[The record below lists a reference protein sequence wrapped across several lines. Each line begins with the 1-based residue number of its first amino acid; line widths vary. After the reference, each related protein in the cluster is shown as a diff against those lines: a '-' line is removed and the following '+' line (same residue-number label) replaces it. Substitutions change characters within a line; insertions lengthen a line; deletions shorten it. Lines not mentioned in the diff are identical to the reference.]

1 MSVGACCQAFSE
13 GPYLLDS
20 SYLSRSAMPASPL
33 PGGPTR
39 LLVLTAWASVAFH
52 VAGLGLAVVGMRPG
66 TPLAPAGDRVAYLA
80 GRPLAWAL
88 GWAAWMLCAL
98 ALVAFLA
105 VLAHVLPQAWP
116 ILGAAVTLAAAGAA
130 IDLTC
135 DTLFITVLPT
145 LAQDGPTPLFLTVER
160 ALGAGG
166 VVVANGLYSIAILLA
181 TLGLRTA
188 AGIPAVVRGLGYATF
203 AAGMLM
209 VAAGFTGDPR
219 QLEIATG
226 LTILPFLAWTLGVAR
241 SLSR

>member
-1 MSVGACCQAFSE
+1 MPATPTPDRDLGRLLRLTGWTSVG
-13 GPYLLDS
+13 L
-20 SYLSRSAMPASPL
+20 
-33 PGGPTR
+33 
-39 LLVLTAWASVAFH
+39 H
-52 VAGLGLAVVGMRPG
+52 IAGLVLAVVGMRPG
-66 TPLAPAGDRVAYLA
+66 SPLVPAGDRAAYLA
-80 GRPLAWAL
+80 GRPLAWSL

-105 VLAHVLPQAWP
+105 VLARAVPQASAV
-116 ILGAAVTLAAAGAA
+116 LGAAVTLAAAGAA

-135 DTLFITVLPT
+135 DTLFITVLPG
-145 LAQDGPTPLFLTVER
+145 LAAAGPTPLFLAVER

-166 VVVANGLYSIAILLA
+166 VVVANGLYSVAILLA
-181 TLGLRTA
+181 AIGLRA
-188 AGIPAVVRGLGYATF
+188 APKVPAAVHGLGYATF

-241 SLSR
+241 SLTR

>member
-1 MSVGACCQAFSE
+1 MRPTTTASG
-13 GPYLLDS
+13 G
-20 SYLSRSAMPASPL
+20 SR
-33 PGGPTR
+33 R
-39 LLVLTAWASVAFH
+39 LLTLTAWLSVGLH
-52 VAGLGLAVVGMRPG
+52 VAGLALAVVGMRPG
-66 TPLAPAGDRVAYLA
+66 TPVAPAADRVAYLA
-80 GRPLAWAL
+80 GDPLGWML

-105 VLAHVLPQAWP
+105 VLAHVVAQASAV
-116 ILGAAVTLAAAGAA
+116 LGPAVMLAAAGAA

-135 DTLFITVLPT
+135 DTLFITVLPG
-145 LAQDGPTPLFLTVER
+145 LAAGGPTPLFLAAER

-166 VVVANGLYSIAILLA
+166 VVVANGLYSVAILLA
-181 TLGLRTA
+181 TLGLRA
-188 AGIPAVVRGLGYATF
+188 APEVPAIVRVLGYATF

-226 LTILPFLAWTLGVAR
+226 ATILPFLAWTVGVAR

>member
-1 MSVGACCQAFSE
+1 
-13 GPYLLDS
+13 
-20 SYLSRSAMPASPL
+20 MPASPL

-66 TPLAPAGDRVAYLA
+66 TPLVPAGERALYLA
-80 GRPLAWAL
+80 GRPLAWCL
-88 GWAAWMLCAL
+88 GWAAWMVCAL

-105 VLAHVLPQAWP
+105 VLAQVLPQASAM
-116 ILGAAVTLAAAGAA
+116 LATAVMLAAAGAA

-135 DTLFITVLPT
+135 DTLFIVLLPG
-145 LAQDGPTPLFLTVER
+145 LAAGGPTPLFLVVER

-166 VVVANGLYSIAILLA
+166 VVVANGLYSAAILLA
-181 TLGLRTA
+181 TIGLRA
-188 AGIPAVVRGLGYATF
+188 EPGVPALVRGLGYATF

-219 QLEIATG
+219 QLEVATG
-226 LTILPFLAWTLGVAR
+226 LTIVPFLAWTVGVSR